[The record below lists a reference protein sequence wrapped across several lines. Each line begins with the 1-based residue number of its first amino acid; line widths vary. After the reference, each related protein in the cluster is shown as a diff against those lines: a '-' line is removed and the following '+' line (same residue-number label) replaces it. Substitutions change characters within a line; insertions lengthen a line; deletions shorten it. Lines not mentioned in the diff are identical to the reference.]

1 MTVQMI
7 ISIVLIAAGMIFMLA
22 SLTGIIRLPD
32 FFTRLHAQ
40 GVGDTLG
47 AFLILAGMMVWTGVC
62 LLSVKILL
70 IFIIIL
76 LTNPIGT
83 NLMMIAA
90 INREDYQ
97 GYASET
103 GEKKAEEEKQGAEPE
118 TAEKPETEET
128 PEQEEKKAAAE
139 RQESEGK
146 ELPSEKQESPEAPE
160 PADKQEPE
168 EKTGSAEKKQK
179 KSGSKRKPRKKNRSG
194 NIKEPDP
201 EKTKQKDADSESKS
215 PDKKQQKK
223 KNPRKRKPS
232 MNMNKAELTRIAE
245 SMNIDVPEK
254 ATKRE
259 ILDLIYSK

>member
-7 ISIVLIAAGMIFMLA
+7 ISIVLITAGMIFMLA

-47 AFLILAGMMVWTGVC
+47 AFLILSGMMVWTGVC

-90 INREDYQ
+90 INRKDYQ
-97 GYASET
+97 GYASGA
-103 GEKKAEEEKQGAEPE
+103 GEKKTDEEKPVLEEKQESEEEK
-118 TAEKPETEET
+118 TI
-128 PEQEEKKAAAE
+128 
-139 RQESEGK
+139 
-146 ELPSEKQESPEAPE
+146 PSEKQEPQETPG
-160 PADKQEPE
+160 PAEKMEPE
-168 EKTGSAEKKQK
+168 EKPGSEEKPESEEKAESAEKKQK
-179 KSGSKRKPRKKNRSG
+179 KSGSKRKPRKKNKSG
-194 NIKEPDP
+194 NVKEPAP
-201 EKTKQKDADSESKS
+201 EKTKQKDADAQSKS

-223 KNPRKRKPS
+223 KNSRKRKPS
-232 MNMNKAELTRIAE
+232 MNMNKAELTRIAA

-259 ILDLIYSK
+259 ILDLIYSNR